1 MPSKIFICLLGVRP
15 YIVGTVRINYD
26 HNASYSKRGENMFPI
41 YPITETGVAPYG
53 GQMVCAVMRDGTR
66 HVGILSGCSK
76 GKLMLNGY
84 PSFSPDSL
92 YSGSYSNKEKQQDK
106 KVSSKKKKRNSKNK
120 AQPSAKLNSLLK
132 PPGEPLSPSFP
143 YDRGGLSNGGYDY
156 GRPGYGSGY
165 GRYGYGAA
173 LALDFT
179 LIAFLF
185 LLII

>member
-1 MPSKIFICLLGVRP
+1 
-15 YIVGTVRINYD
+15 
-26 HNASYSKRGENMFPI
+26 MFPI

-66 HVGILSGCSK
+66 YVGILSGCSK

-84 PSFSPDSL
+84 PSSSPGSL

-120 AQPSAKLNSLLK
+120 ANPSAKLNSLVR
-132 PPGEPLSPSFP
+132 PANRVLSPFYP
-143 YDRGGLSNGGYDY
+143 YDTGGLGYGGYGY
-156 GRPGYGSGY
+156 GGYGYGGPGYGSGY
-165 GRYGYGAA
+165 GRYGRYGYGAG
-173 LALDFT
+173 LALDLA